1 MKSSVAILILDK
13 VCFRTRNIDTD
24 NEEQVIMIRELILQ
38 KDLIFKSVVE
48 TGRAGF
54 LGTQDHPFRDGVCQ
68 VPGHCHWPVN
78 LVSSFV
84 HPSGT
89 EPCPPLPLATRDW

>member
-38 KDLIFKSVVE
+38 KDLIFKSVHL
-48 TGRAGF
+48 T
-54 LGTQDHPFRDGVCQ
+54 
-68 VPGHCHWPVN
+68 
-78 LVSSFV
+78 
-84 HPSGT
+84 T
-89 EPCPPLPLATRDW
+89 ELQNT